1 MFRDSRESPSTF
13 KAKLSLSLS
22 LSHSLILSL
31 SLFIIHS
38 SLAGSFKSKN
48 YQLKLFEGTAIGQ
61 QLSGQ
66 SPHLFSRVLQTAR
79 RLPFEQIQ
87 IGQEIVRASSTLEA
101 GYQLQENSVNTI
113 RYTTLVPLGLQR
125 VLLAFV
131 EQQRLHVIAGH
142 RISGKIEVSVPQG
155 LENAEASPAAATLQ
169 QSRLRFR
176 ERENPRVTLHSRLLP
191 LKGHAFLRQQI
202 ETLGLNL
209 GDEVRMRPRYVRDRP
224 MGSRSR
230 PNPRTFERRRDLD
243 HVSLPDP

>member
-1 MFRDSRESPSTF
+1 M
-13 KAKLSLSLS
+13 L
-22 LSHSLILSL
+22 
-31 SLFIIHS
+31 
-38 SLAGSFKSKN
+38 G
-48 YQLKLFEGTAIGQ
+48 
-61 QLSGQ
+61 
-66 SPHLFSRVLQTAR
+66 RVLQTAR
-79 RLPFEQIQ
+79 RLALEQIQ
-87 IGQEIVRASSTLEA
+87 VRQEIVGTPAALQARD
-101 GYQLQENSVNTI
+101 QLQKDPVDTI
-113 RYTTLVPLGLQR
+113 RDASFVPFRFVR
-125 VLLAFV
+125 VFLAFV
-131 EQQRLHVIAGH
+131 EQQGFHVIAGH